1 MKKFVQKIP
10 LFAAHGNHPFFKK
23 QY

>member
-23 QY
+23 